1 MTTVYGTIGDD
12 TRWLNG
18 YFVGTFNGLAGND
31 TLDIGNL
38 VRSQFSLSQQSDGSI
53 LLDTVSGASR
63 QPASHITLISVEH
76 LSYNSSKSSIDL
88 TNYFPTITSVNPANG
103 STGISTD
110 SPISVTFNE
119 SVHHGTGNISLHQD
133 SATGSVLESFNVATS
148 QLLNFQGSTLTIS
161 PSNLKANTHY
171 YLTFDSGT
179 VIDANNNPYV
189 VTQAFD
195 FTTLPSLI
203 LSGSNTVHDLLGG
216 ASNDVFTPGSG
227 GDTINGMGGIDSVQ
241 YTLARQHYT
250 ISQTTSGWT
259 IQDNT
264 GTTGTDTLSNIER
277 LTFSDTKLAL
287 DLNGNAGTTAKI
299 LGAVFGKTA
308 VNNQAYVGIGLYYLD
323 HSTPSQDLM
332 QYALSAK
339 LGADVNDP
347 TKVVNLLY
355 TNVMGVAPD
364 KATSDYYVGLLNSHQ
379 YSAASLAV
387 LAADTSYNTNKNI
400 DLVGLSHTGIAFI

>member
-1 MTTVYGTIGDD
+1 MATFYGT
-12 TRWLNG
+12 NG
-18 YFVGTFNGLAGND
+18 NDSWSLRAPTNATLNGLAGTD
-31 TLDIGNL
+31 SLYIGTLQRN
-38 VRSQFSLSQQSDGSI
+38 QFSLSQQSDGSI
-53 LLDTVSGASR
+53 LLDTVSGASG
-63 QPASHITLISVEH
+63 QSASHMVLVSIENLY
-76 LSYNSSKSSIDL
+76 YNSSKNSIDL

-103 STGISTD
+103 STGISTG

-299 LGAVFGKTA
+299 LGAIFGKTA
-308 VNNQAYVGIGLYYLD
+308 VNNQAYVGIGLQYLD
-323 HSTPSQDLM
+323 SGTSYQDLM
-332 QYALSAK
+332 QLALDAK
-339 LGADVNDP
+339 LVADVNDP

-355 TNVMGVAPD
+355 ANVVGVAPD

-387 LAADTSYNTNKNI
+387 LAADTSYNTNNI